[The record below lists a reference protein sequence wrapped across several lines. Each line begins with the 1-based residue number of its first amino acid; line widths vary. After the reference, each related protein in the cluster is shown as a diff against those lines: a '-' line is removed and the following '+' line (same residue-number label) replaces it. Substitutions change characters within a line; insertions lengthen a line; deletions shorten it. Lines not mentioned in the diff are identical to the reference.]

1 MRIIDT
7 SIDFPSVYDTEQFN
21 LDNWNN
27 YIDKWIPGAKE
38 LCLSD
43 MRDCINAGYS
53 WSEDYLPVLN
63 AVLTGK
69 EKREEAVRAFYA
81 VSEHLDEKI
90 VEVFGKSVD
99 ADIVLYLGLCN
110 GAG

>member
-7 SIDFPSVYDTEQFN
+7 SIDFPSVYDAEQFN

-63 AVLTGK
+63 AVLAGK
-69 EKREEAVRAFYA
+69 
-81 VSEHLDEKI
+81 
-90 VEVFGKSVD
+90 
-99 ADIVLYLGLCN
+99 
-110 GAG
+110 